1 MIIGIKDSLKLT
13 GIMIVSG
20 CAVFVCTLF
29 LNYSLDLAAV
39 EEMVSEGPVR
49 IFYEAQKMTCKVVCG
64 VTGGCLLATSVV
76 LLCFYSKHYIDTH
89 RKELGILKAL
99 GYSNLKIAR
108 GFWSFGLSVLLGT
121 AAGFL
126 GGTCMMPVF
135 YGEQLKE
142 NLLPEITVRFHPSL
156 LFFLVLLPGMAF
168 AALAVLYAWAKLR
181 TPVQALLR
189 GKPEEGKRYKDSK
202 TDLPFLQELRK
213 GTVRQRKTLVFFIGF
228 AAFCYSAMLQMSASM
243 DELAS
248 AMMGY
253 MMLFIGVI
261 LACVTLILAVTTVI
275 NANTKTIAMLRAF
288 GYSRKECGKAILS
301 GYRPFAWLGFAI
313 GTGYQYGLLKAM
325 VTLVFRDVE
334 GVPDFYFDKQSF
346 AVALVSFAFLYEL
359 AMYCYARRIL
369 RISVKQIMLE

>member
-156 LFFLVLLPGMAF
+156 LFLFDIFFFFPGERSSTFLE
-168 AALAVLYAWAKLR
+168 R
-181 TPVQALLR
+181 HT
-189 GKPEEGKRYKDSK
+189 S
-202 TDLPFLQELRK
+202 
-213 GTVRQRKTLVFFIGF
+213 
-228 AAFCYSAMLQMSASM
+228 C
-243 DELAS
+243 
-248 AMMGY
+248 
-253 MMLFIGVI
+253 
-261 LACVTLILAVTTVI
+261 
-275 NANTKTIAMLRAF
+275 
-288 GYSRKECGKAILS
+288 
-301 GYRPFAWLGFAI
+301 
-313 GTGYQYGLLKAM
+313 
-325 VTLVFRDVE
+325 
-334 GVPDFYFDKQSF
+334 
-346 AVALVSFAFLYEL
+346 
-359 AMYCYARRIL
+359 
-369 RISVKQIMLE
+369 

>member
-181 TPVQALLR
+181 TPVQTLLR

>member
-1 MIIGIKDSLKLT
+1 MIVGIKDSLKLI

-39 EEMVSEGPVR
+39 EDLISEGPVQ

-99 GYSNLKIAR
+99 GYSDLKIAR
-108 GFWSFGLSVLLGT
+108 GFGVFGLSVLIGT

-126 GGTCMMPVF
+126 GGVCMMPAF
-135 YGEQLKE
+135 YGDQAEE
-142 NLLPEITVRFHPSL
+142 SLLPEITVRFHPSL
-156 LFFLVLLPGMAF
+156 LFFLVLLPGMLF
-168 AALAVLYAWAKLR
+168 AVLAVLYAWMKLR
-181 TPVQALLR
+181 TPVQTLLR
-189 GKPEEGKRYKDSK
+189 GKPEEGKKYRDTK
-202 TDLPFLQELRK
+202 TDLPFLRELRK

-248 AMMGY
+248 AMMGF
-253 MMLFIGVI
+253 MMLLIGVI
-261 LACVTLILAVTTVI
+261 LACVTLFLAVTTVI
-275 NANTKTIAMLRAF
+275 NANTKTIAMLRVF
-288 GYSRKECGKAILS
+288 GYSAKECSKAILG
-301 GYRPFAWLGFAI
+301 GYRLFAWLGFAL

-325 VTLVFRDVE
+325 VTVVFRDVE
-334 GVPDFYFDKQSF
+334 GVPEFYFDKQSF
-346 AVALVSFAFLYEL
+346 LIALISFALLYEL
-359 AMYCYARRIL
+359 AMYCYARRISQV
-369 RISVKQIMLE
+369 SVKQIMLE